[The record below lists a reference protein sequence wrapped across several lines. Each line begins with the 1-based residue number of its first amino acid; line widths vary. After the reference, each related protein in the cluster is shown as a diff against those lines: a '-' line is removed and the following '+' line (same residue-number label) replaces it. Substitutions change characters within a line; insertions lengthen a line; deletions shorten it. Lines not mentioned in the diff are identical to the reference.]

1 MTTQGKGR
9 ISAAAL
15 CVLLSLL
22 VHVVLAWAVLQIPPP
37 EHKKSTPR
45 APRATRLVKVLR
57 QREQPAPQPQRETE
71 RAVVKTNPDIPQQAP
86 ERPEF
91 QGSRD
96 SRAASDPDSRDKLAD
111 PYAPAMTGR
120 EQEEMVT
127 FDETQQDGDLKHEGK
142 RREAPAQPAPAPE
155 ADAAETAAA
164 QEVPPPAPGV
174 PQPTQTPQQEPG
186 PDFMELVQRGA
197 LTVNPVQE
205 QDNADALHLN
215 PADKPSISPV
225 EQHTARTGMPDAA
238 GDTPEPLQPQPRRT
252 APAVYYDPTL
262 ADHMQPEGFRTNEN
276 RTRSTGRFII
286 GRHAAL
292 NVEATPRGQYEAEIY
307 RRIAYFW
314 YRECDEHCG
323 DIIPGSVT
331 ISLRIRRNGSIDSM
345 DLIRRRGASVSQQS
359 FTFSAIRNAS
369 LPPMPAAV
377 QKSFAGDKLEL
388 IFDFNF
394 D

>member
-1 MTTQGKGR
+1 MNTQGPGR
-9 ISAAAL
+9 VHAVAL

-22 VHVVLAWAVLQIPPP
+22 VHAGLAWLALQIPRP
-37 EHKKSTPR
+37 EHPR
-45 APRATRLVKVLR
+45 SARPAHAARLVKVLR
-57 QREQPAPQPQRETE
+57 QKEKPAPAPQDAQKE

-86 ERPEF
+86 ERPQF
-91 QGSRD
+91 QGKRD

-111 PYAPAMTGR
+111 REAPAMTGR

-142 RREAPAQPAPAPE
+142 REPVPSQPAPQQDTQDTLAQQQ
-155 ADAAETAAA
+155 AEM
-164 QEVPPPAPGV
+164 PAPGT
-174 PQPTQTPQQEPG
+174 PQPTENTAQEPG
-186 PDFMELVQRGA
+186 PDLMDLVQQGA

-205 QDNADALHLN
+205 QDSADALHLN
-215 PADKPSISPV
+215 PADKPGTSPV
-225 EQHTARTGMPDAA
+225 EMHAARTGQPDAT
-238 GDTPEPLQPQPRRT
+238 GDTPEILQPQQRRN
-252 APAVYYDPTL
+252 APAVYYDPSL

-276 RTRSTGRFII
+276 RTRSSGRFTI

-292 NVEATPRGQYEAEIY
+292 NVEATPRGEYEAEIY

-314 YRECDEHCG
+314 YRACDEHCG
-323 DIIPGSVT
+323 DIIPGRIS
-331 ISLRIRRNGSIDSM
+331 ISLRLLRNGSIDSM
-345 DLIRRRGASVSQQS
+345 DLISRRGASVSQQS
-359 FTFSAIRNAS
+359 FTFAAIRNAS
-369 LPPMPAAV
+369 PPPMPPAV

>member
-9 ISAAAL
+9 VCAAAL

-22 VHVVLAWAVLQIPPP
+22 VHVLLGWAVLQV
-37 EHKKSTPR
+37 PR
-45 APRATRLVKVLR
+45 AAHKRTVHATRAARLVKVLR
-57 QREQPAPQPQRETE
+57 HKEAAPAPQPEPERE

-86 ERPEF
+86 EHPEF
-91 QGSRD
+91 EGSRD

-127 FDETQQDGDLKHEGK
+127 FDETRQDGDLQHEGK
-142 RREAPAQPAPAPE
+142 RREAPAQPAPQ

-205 QDNADALHLN
+205 QESADALHLN
-215 PADKPSISPV
+215 PADKPSISPL

-238 GDTPEPLQPQPRRT
+238 GDTPELAQPQPRRT
-252 APAVYYDPTL
+252 APAVYYDPAL

-276 RTRSTGRFII
+276 RTRSSGRFII

-323 DIIPGSVT
+323 DIIPGTVSV
-331 ISLRIRRNGSIDSM
+331 SLRIRRNGSIDSM
-345 DLIRRRGASVSQQS
+345 DLVRRRGASVSQQS
-359 FTFSAIRNAS
+359 FTFAAIRNAS

-377 QKSFAGDKLEL
+377 QKSFAGDKMEL